1 METAISPPI
10 DHRRAAPLFS
20 RLRKA
25 TGQADPFPIYRQMR
39 AMGEVFAAPWGG
51 HVVTSYDLCDKVLRN
66 RHDFLEADSDWR
78 VRQGAES
85 RWTGPSSVGMGKVM
99 NALNGERH
107 TQVRRAAGGMF
118 DRSALEHMQ
127 RPVNGITERALDRLA
142 ERLTEGEADFHSLV
156 SEQLPAA
163 TIGHWLR
170 LPPTDY
176 ALLCELT
183 HRMEP
188 TQELLPSRSQ
198 LADADEAFGMMR
210 AYFLNLVAERRA
222 RPGDDP
228 VSQWIA
234 TWDGIEPNR
243 EVADE
248 NVFDLSMFVVVA
260 ALETTAAML
269 SQLVMHLLEH
279 PAQWDWLTHHPE
291 DVPGAVE
298 EALRYDPPIHLVTR
312 IAARDTEIAGRPVR
326 ADETVHVVLA
336 AANRDPGRFE
346 DPDSFN
352 IHRHVPSHLS
362 FGAGIHYCM
371 GAPLAR
377 CEAQT
382 LLRGLLERFPRLSL
396 ARTPEWTPR
405 VVFRCPRILPVTL
418 S

>member
-1 METAISPPI
+1 MAAISPVV

-20 RLRKA
+20 RLRKEA
-25 TGQADPFPIYRQMR
+25 GQAEPFSIYRRMR
-39 AMGEVFAAPWGG
+39 EMGEVFAAPWGG

-66 RHDFLEADSDWR
+66 RHDFLEADSAWR
-78 VRQGAES
+78 ERQGPES

-118 DRSALEHMQ
+118 DRSTLERMQ
-127 RPVNGITERALDRLA
+127 RPVGAITDRLLDRLA
-142 ERLTEGEADFHSLV
+142 ERITEGEVNFHALV

-163 TIGHWLR
+163 TIGHWLG

-210 AYFLNLVAERRA
+210 AYCLNLVAERRA
-222 RPGDDP
+222 RPGADP

-234 TWDGIEPNR
+234 TWDAVEPNR
-243 EVADE
+243 EAADE
-248 NVFDLSMFVVVA
+248 NVFDLTMFVIVA

-269 SQLVMHLLEH
+269 SQLVLHLLEH

-298 EALRYDPPIHLVTR
+298 EALRYDPSIHLVTR

-326 ADETVHVVLA
+326 TDETVHVMLA
-336 AANRDPGRFE
+336 AANRDPARFE

-352 IHRHVPSHLS
+352 IHRHIASHLS
-362 FGAGIHYCM
+362 FGVGIHYCM

-377 CEAQT
+377 CEGQT
-382 LLRGLLERFPRLSL
+382 LLRALLERFPRLTL
-396 ARTPEWTPR
+396 ARPPEWGAR
-405 VVFRCPRILPVTL
+405 VVFRLPRNLPVAL
-418 S
+418 H